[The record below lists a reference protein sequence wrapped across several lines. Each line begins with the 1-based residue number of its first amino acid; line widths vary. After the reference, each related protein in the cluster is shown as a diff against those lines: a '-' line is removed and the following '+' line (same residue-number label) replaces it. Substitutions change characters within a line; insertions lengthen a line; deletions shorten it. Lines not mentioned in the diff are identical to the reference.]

1 MRAYYSAVIPS
12 PAATVWAVARDF
24 GNYLLFTSGKGEAFV
39 EDGKSG
45 DSVGA
50 IRNAMLDGRNVRQ
63 RLRCHSDHEMFYHY
77 EFCDRAPLPIENYLA
92 TLQLRPIVED
102 GSTFVEWTATFDCEP
117 TDREVLRQNLEKMFS
132 MWIASLSNAI
142 AGGAR

>member
-1 MRAYYSAVIPS
+1 MRAYYSAVIPCS
-12 PAATVWAVARDF
+12 AAAVWAVARDF

-50 IRNAMLDGRNVRQ
+50 IRNATLDGRNVRQ
-63 RLRCHSDHEMFYHY
+63 RLKGHSDHEMSYHY

-92 TLQLRPIVED
+92 TLQFKPIVED
-102 GSTFVEWTATFDCEP
+102 GSTFVEWAATFDCEAA
-117 TDREVLRQNLEKMFS
+117 DRESLRQNLEKMFS
-132 MWIASLSNAI
+132 TWIASLRNAI
-142 AGGAR
+142 ESDAR